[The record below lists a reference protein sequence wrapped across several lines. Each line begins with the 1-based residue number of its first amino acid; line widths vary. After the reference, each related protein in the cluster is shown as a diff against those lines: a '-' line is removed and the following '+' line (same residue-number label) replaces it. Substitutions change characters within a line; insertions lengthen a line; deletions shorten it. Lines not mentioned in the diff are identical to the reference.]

1 MNTPSTQTMTSQTE
15 TEVTETYRLVVG
27 SAAEAVEILRERFG
41 SRGRVLSV
49 RQVGGSGFGWF
60 LQKPRLEVMVE
71 VGPERKAP
79 VAAPETWPKPIPV
92 KTPVKAEEPR
102 VEASGREAEKLL
114 RASGLD
120 SVTIERI
127 RGELDGDWCALSKA
141 EVLHRAAD
149 FLRGQGRERPAVPLA
164 GNRVFVGS
172 CGAGK
177 TTALCKMLA
186 DDVFVQGRSPA
197 VLKLD
202 AGQPNAS
209 DGLAAYCEVLGVP
222 MFRSPA
228 ETVELDDESI
238 LYLDLPGLV
247 PDGQADGEVRE
258 ILDRLEIDS
267 RILVVNAAYDGDL
280 ITEALS
286 SGERLGATHVVYTH
300 LDELRRWG
308 KLWRFILH
316 PGLEPLFLSTGPNL
330 AGDLEDDP
338 INSLLNRTF
347 DAHRMDGAETA
358 N

>member
-1 MNTPSTQTMTSQTE
+1 MKSPSTQLVTKETE
-15 TEVTETYRLVVG
+15 TTETYRLMVG
-27 SAAEAVEILRERFG
+27 SAAEAVEVLHERFG

-71 VGPERKAP
+71 VGPERKQP
-79 VAAPETWPKPIPV
+79 VAAPESWAKPVPAR
-92 KTPVKAEEPR
+92 KPAKAKEK
-102 VEASGREAEKLL
+102 VTGKSGQEIENLL

-120 SVTIERI
+120 AVIIERI
-127 RGELDGDWCALSKA
+127 RGELGSDWQQVSKA
-141 EVLHRAAD
+141 EILQRAGD
-149 FLRGQGRERPAVPLA
+149 FLRELGRDRPAVPL
-164 GNRVFVGS
+164 GRNRVFVGG

-186 DDVFVQGRSPA
+186 DDVFVHGRSVA

-228 ETVELDDESI
+228 ETVELDDDSI

-247 PDGQADGEVRE
+247 PDGGADDDVRA
-258 ILDRLEIDS
+258 ILDRLEIES

-280 ITEALS
+280 IAEALAA
-286 SGERLGATHVVYTH
+286 GERLGATHVVYTH

-308 KLWRFILH
+308 KLWRFVLH
-316 PGLEPLFLSTGPNL
+316 RNLEPLFFSTGPNL

-338 INSLLNRTF
+338 VNSLLNRTF
-347 DAHRMDGAETA
+347 SAHRADGAEPT
-358 N
+358 NRS